1 MRDGIERGYAESS
14 LGDWRIVAAA
24 WLVAIII
31 LALFAGVQALA
42 ARSNAS
48 PRETGLAGAV
58 IPRHD
63 PGSLGPDEMAA
74 SDWQER
80 ARVEASSCW

>member
-1 MRDGIERGYAESS
+1 MRDGIENGYAESS
-14 LGDWRIVAAA
+14 FDDWRIVAAA
-24 WLVAIII
+24 WLVAIVI
-31 LALFAGVQALA
+31 LALFAGGQALA
-42 ARSNAS
+42 SRYSTPAHA
-48 PRETGLAGAV
+48 TGLAGAL

-63 PGSLGPDEMAA
+63 SSFLGPDEMAA